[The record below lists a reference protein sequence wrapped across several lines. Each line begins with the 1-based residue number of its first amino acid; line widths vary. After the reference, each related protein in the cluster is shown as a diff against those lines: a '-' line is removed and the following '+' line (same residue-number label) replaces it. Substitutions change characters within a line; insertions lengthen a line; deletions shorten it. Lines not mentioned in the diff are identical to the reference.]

1 MKTNYYYLDIIKKQ
15 IYKGVVSM
23 DEQKYKDFFE
33 NVRKF
38 KQEQSK
44 QKQRGLND
52 FNILTTVLK
61 YHDEVR
67 VHSRMIGAFLD
78 INGKHYQDSL
88 FLEKFLAEIKI
99 TNYDFKNSKLYL
111 EYENIDLYLTDGL
124 NHIIIENKIWAKDQD
139 AQIKRYIDVIQ
150 KENDNVSIEN
160 LYVVYLSIDRKQPSD
175 YSLDTLNIK
184 GDYIVNKSK
193 KIARFVNINYK
204 NEILNWLEECQYEVQ
219 NITNLNEAIKQYTDV
234 VKMITNQYEGKIMS
248 LVEYIE
254 KTPEEIDMIGEI
266 LEYKEE
272 FLSTINQKLWEELKF
287 EITNNFNVD
296 CNYESTTKYEWINFN
311 FNYQVLIE
319 REENLYIVINKDWK
333 YIKIDG
339 ITDRK
344 NENTINMKN
353 GNKNFWQLCKT
364 DVRKK
369 LIDDII
375 TYIKENTK

>member
-1 MKTNYYYLDIIKKQ
+1 M
-15 IYKGVVSM
+15 G
-23 DEQKYKDFFE
+23 EQKYKDFFE

-38 KQEQSK
+38 KQEQNK

-139 AQIKRYIDVIQ
+139 AQIKRYIDAIQ

-193 KIARFVNINYK
+193 KIARFININYK

-234 VKMITNQYEGKIMS
+234 VKMIINQYEGKVMNLKNLLKKDREKFKLAQEIS
-248 LVEYIE
+248 KAYEQADIE
-254 KTPEEIDMIGEI
+254 IKLETQEVFWKYLQEKLQNKGFNFDFVSGDYSKVDIDNKVNNYWNKKNKTYHFGLKYNVKNIDVNYKLSFFIEINHNIYYGFTISKDENRNNFTQNKECEEISVKV
-266 LEYKEE
+266 LENR
-272 FLSTINQKLWEELKF
+272 LLLKP
-287 EITNNFNVD
+287 I
-296 CNYESTTKYEWINFN
+296 
-311 FNYQVLIE
+311 
-319 REENLYIVINKDWK
+319 
-333 YIKIDG
+333 
-339 ITDRK
+339 
-344 NENTINMKN
+344 
-353 GNKNFWQLCKT
+353 
-364 DVRKK
+364 
-369 LIDDII
+369 
-375 TYIKENTK
+375 